1 LLNESFIHFIAIN
14 ILKLAFFNENIKLK
28 VDQ

>member
-1 LLNESFIHFIAIN
+1 LINESFIHFIAIN
-14 ILKLAFFNENIKLK
+14 ILKLAFFNKNIKLK